1 VFLDLSPSIIYQRLK
16 ADPTQ
21 LTKRPLLMGLN
32 DDELMMKL
40 EALREDRIDKYLQAG
55 KNMVVMIVVYGDRFD
70 GDSNYRNIG

>member
-1 VFLDLSPSIIYQRLK
+1 
-16 ADPTQ
+16 
-21 LTKRPLLMGLN
+21 MGLN